1 MSSIKIN
8 GGPPA
13 VSRATGNEKE
23 EHKATTESAPEK
35 QSEAVS
41 FNKKD
46 TALHQAFGDVVD
58 NVEAAQS
65 EKVSKIRQAIVD
77 GTYEPDLKVVA
88 ERLLIEL
95 SKGTPE

>member
-8 GGPPA
+8 GGPPP
-13 VSRATGNEKE
+13 VSRTAGSDKE
-23 EHKATTESAPEK
+23 EHKPTTESASEK

-41 FNKKD
+41 FNKSD

-77 GTYEPDLKVVA
+77 GTYEPDLKIVA

-95 SKGTPE
+95 SKDVDG